1 MGIFQDYV
9 PKHALENLK
18 KYKYSGVDKSLLSN
32 YVLNPFWNQFVKL
45 WPRTIAPNTITFL
58 GLCLVLSNFA
68 TLLYY
73 DAAYLTEKGGAS
85 GPPKWVYFTWAA
97 GLFWYQSFDA
107 IDGKQARRTG
117 MAGPLGQMFDHGC
130 DALNTTLEVLL
141 ACRALN
147 LGRSWWPITSQVAT
161 LANFYLTTWEEFHTG
176 TLYLGYFSGPVEGI
190 IMIVVLYILT
200 GIFGTSTWDRP
211 IADFLPPALGVRGL
225 VGELPLNDACM
236 IFGGVGLVGNIV
248 ASYRNVLKSCRK
260 KNESALTPLV
270 RLIPFVV
277 STTLH
282 ILWLAAPLTPSSHLT
297 SNPITPADST
307 VDPHKGFTAVQ
318 VAPGKD
324 LLLHSAA
331 FVPFLCMWGLQ
342 FAHQVGRMILA
353 HVTHQPFP
361 MFDAGWIWAGVS
373 LVDAWSWK
381 LFGRAPVLHSNPL
394 LFIIISLGVA
404 FLAYGRFCIAVIN
417 DITNYLGI
425 ACFTV
430 RKKDENGEWKDAVKK
445 EE

>member
-1 MGIFQDYV
+1 MGILQGYV
-9 PKHALENLK
+9 PEHALANLK

-45 WPRTIAPNTITFL
+45 WPRTVAPNTITFL
-58 GLCLVLSNFA
+58 GLCLVLTNFA

-73 DAAYLTEKGGAS
+73 DAAYLTEKGGAT
-85 GPPKWVYFTWAA
+85 GPPQWIYFTWAA

-130 DALNTTLEVLL
+130 DALNTTLEVIL

-190 IMIVVLYILT
+190 IMIVILFVLT

-211 IADFLPPALGVRGL
+211 LADFLPEVLNVKGL
-225 VGELPLNDACM
+225 VGEFPLNDALM
-236 IFGGVGLVGNIV
+236 VFGGVGLIGNII
-248 ASYRNVLKSCRK
+248 ASYRNVLKACRK
-260 KNESALTPLV
+260 NKESSLTPLV

-282 ILWLAAPLTPSSHLT
+282 VLWLAAPLTPSSHLT
-297 SNPITPADST
+297 SNPVTPVDST
-307 VDPHKGFTAVQ
+307 VDPHKGFTTVQ
-318 VAPGKD
+318 IAPGKD

-361 MFDAGWIWAGVS
+361 MFDAGWIWAAVS

-394 LFIIISLGVA
+394 LFILVSLA
-404 FLAYGRFCIAVIN
+404 ASFLAYGRFCIAVIN

-430 RKKDENGEWKDAVKK
+430 RKKDANGEWKDAVKK

>member
-1 MGIFQDYV
+1 MGLFEGYV
-9 PKHALENLK
+9 PEHALENLK

-32 YVLNPFWNQFVKL
+32 YVLNPFWNQFVKICL
-45 WPRTIAPNTITFL
+45 ARSDMGFFLGKITFL
-58 GLCLVLSNFA
+58 GLCLVLTNFA

-73 DAAYLTEKGGAS
+73 DAAYLTEKAGAS
-85 GPPKWVYFTWAA
+85 GPPQWVYFTWAA

-130 DALNTTLEVLL
+130 DALNTTLEVIL

-147 LGRSWWPITSQVAT
+147 LGRSWWPISSQIAT

-190 IMIVVLYILT
+190 IMIVGLYILT
-200 GIFGTSTWDRP
+200 GTYGQSVPNLEWAWR
-211 IADFLPPALGVRGL
+211 L
-225 VGELPLNDACM
+225 VGDLKVNETLMVLGA
-236 IFGGVGLVGNIV
+236 VGLIGNIA
-248 ASYRNVLKSCRK
+248 ASYMNVLKSCRK
-260 KNESALTPLV
+260 NNESPITPLV
-270 RLIPFVV
+270 RLIPFIV
-277 STTLH
+277 STALH

-318 VAPGKD
+318 IAPGKD
-324 LLLHSAA
+324 LLLHSPA

-342 FAHQVGRMILA
+342 FAHQVGRIILA

-361 MFDAGWIWAGVS
+361 MFDAGWIWATIS
-373 LVDAWSWK
+373 LVDAWSWR

-394 LFIIISLGVA
+394 LFILISLGA
-404 FLAYGRFCIAVIN
+404 SFLAYGRFCIAVIN

-430 RKKDENGEWKDAVKK
+430 RKKDEHGEWKDAVKK